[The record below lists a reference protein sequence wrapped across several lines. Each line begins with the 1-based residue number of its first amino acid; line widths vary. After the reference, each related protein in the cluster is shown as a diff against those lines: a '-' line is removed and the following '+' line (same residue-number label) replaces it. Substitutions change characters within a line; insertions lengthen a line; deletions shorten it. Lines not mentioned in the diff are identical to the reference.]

1 MNTILLSGFT
11 LIKPEPGLILWT
23 TVIFLILWLLLGKF
37 AFRPIANALKKREQS
52 IDDALKAAEKAR
64 LEMQELHSKNEQ
76 LLKEALEERSKILKE
91 AKEMKESILVEA
103 RNKAKAE
110 YEKIAAASRA
120 EMQNQMN
127 EAKMQLKNFA
137 ADLAISIA
145 EKVVK
150 RELQGD
156 KEQQEYVKTLLAD
169 LDANKN

>member
-1 MNTILLSGFT
+1 
-11 LIKPEPGLILWT
+11 
-23 TVIFLILWLLLGKF
+23 
-37 AFRPIANALKKREQS
+37 
-52 IDDALKAAEKAR
+52 
-64 LEMQELHSKNEQ
+64 MQELHSKNEQ

-137 ADLAISIA
+137 ADLAITIA

-150 RELQGD
+150 KELKGD